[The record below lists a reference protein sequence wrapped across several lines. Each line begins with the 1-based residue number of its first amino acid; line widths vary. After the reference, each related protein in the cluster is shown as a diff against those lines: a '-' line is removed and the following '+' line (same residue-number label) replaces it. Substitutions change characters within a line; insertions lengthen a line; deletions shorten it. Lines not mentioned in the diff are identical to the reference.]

1 LFWKAT
7 VPAAT
12 TVGAGIIQADALE
25 SGSVFGQE
33 QAVRALLSAAAC
45 CGRCRCVVSLPL
57 AGAIVVGAAAVSVLL
72 MAAVRRRLAA
82 PLVNEP
88 ARGTPMMTF
97 VGTAFAVLLAFIT
110 LAAFQTY
117 NGAKAG
123 AATEAVALLDM
134 FKSAGFFPASERD
147 ELRGDFVCYG
157 RAVIHHEW
165 PAMRRGERAPLVDAW
180 ISAYRTVFQRLTL
193 RSAGERLGLQDMLA
207 SARDR
212 TDGRRDRLSETTP
225 SVPTPLWVGLV
236 VAGCIVVLIQ
246 LVMTDP
252 REHMLVQGGMI
263 ACVAAMVS
271 IGLLLINFLDH
282 PYRSGP
288 GRIQP
293 TEMTATLTMTLHKE
307 PGLRLPCR
315 VDGVP
320 FGA

>member
-1 LFWKAT
+1 MFWKAT

-45 CGRCRCVVSLPL
+45 CGRCWCVVSLLL

-123 AATEAVALLDM
+123 AATEAVSLIDM

-207 SARDR
+207 SAGDR

-293 TEMTATLTMTLHKE
+293 TEMTATLTMALHKE